1 MISDNQAIGCVM
13 STLKITCAEKYVLID
28 REFIFQFPSDY
39 QEFDQLSQEQFES
52 DIKDQD
58 VIIISDLIINEKIIR
73 NNPNLKLVA
82 LCSTGYNHVNMELL
96 RQHNVKVC
104 NIRGYA
110 GDAVS
115 EHAFI
120 LMINLMKNFSLQAEG
135 IKEGLWST
143 GNSSFYLAAPI
154 RELKNKTLAIIGKGE
169 IGLSLAEKAQAFGMN
184 VIFSER
190 KNALECREGYV
201 PFTTAI
207 QQADIVSLHCELNTS
222 TQNMIDAS
230 VLSQMKSD
238 SILIN
243 VGRGGLVH
251 EADLAQALKNKTIS
265 AYGADVLSVEPPA
278 NDHPLIE
285 LQREMPNM
293 IITGHI
299 AWATDEAQVRLF
311 DILESNVNE
320 NMQGIETNLV

>member
-1 MISDNQAIGCVM
+1 M
-13 STLKITCAEKYVLID
+13 STLKITCVEKYVLID
-28 REFIFQFPSDY
+28 RTFNFQFPCDF
-39 QEFDQLSQEQFES
+39 QEFDKLSQEQFEN
-52 DIKDQD
+52 DVKNQD
-58 VIIISDLIINEKIIR
+58 VIILSDLIINEKVVN

-82 LCSTGYNHVNMELL
+82 ICSTGYNHVNMELL
-96 RQHNVKVC
+96 RKHNVKVC

-120 LMINLMKNFSLQAEG
+120 LMINLIKNFSLQAEG

-190 KNALECREGYV
+190 KNATECRDGYV
-201 PFTTAI
+201 SFTSAI
-207 QQADIVSLHCELNTS
+207 QQADVVSLHCELNAS
-222 TQNMIDAS
+222 TQNMIDAD
-230 VLSQMKSD
+230 VLSQMKSN

-251 EADLAQALKNKTIS
+251 EADLVRALENKTIS

-285 LQREMPNM
+285 LQRKMSNV

-311 DILESNVNE
+311 DILESNVNK
-320 NMQGIETNLV
+320 NMQGIEANLV

>member
-1 MISDNQAIGCVM
+1 M

-28 REFIFQFPSDY
+28 RQFQFKFPHEY
-39 QEFDQLSQEQFES
+39 QEFDKLSQEKFET
-52 DIKDQD
+52 DVKDQD
-58 VIIISDLIINEKIIR
+58 VIIISDLNINENIIR

-82 LCSTGYNHVNMELL
+82 LCSTGYNHVDMNLL
-96 RQHNVKVC
+96 RKHNVKVC

-110 GDAVS
+110 GDAVA

-120 LMINLMKNFSLQAEG
+120 LMINLIKNFSQQAES
-135 IKEGLWST
+135 IKDGLWCNEN
-143 GNSSFYLAAPI
+143 GSFYLAAPI

-190 KNALECREGYV
+190 KNANECREGYV
-201 PFTTAI
+201 AFDSAI
-207 QQADIVSLHCELNTS
+207 QQADIISLHCELNDS
-222 TQNMIDAS
+222 TRDLIDNT
-230 VLSQMKSD
+230 VLAQIKPN

-243 VGRGGLVH
+243 VGRGGLVN
-251 EADLAQALKNKTIS
+251 EADLVTALENKTIS

-285 LQREMPNM
+285 LQRKMPNV

-311 DILESNVNE
+311 DVLENNINQ

>member
-1 MISDNQAIGCVM
+1 M
-13 STLKITCAEKYVLID
+13 STLKITCVEKYVLIN
-28 REFIFQFPSDY
+28 RTFNFQFPCDF
-39 QEFDQLSQEQFES
+39 QEFDKLSQEQFEN
-52 DIKDQD
+52 DVKNQD
-58 VIIISDLIINEKIIR
+58 VIILSDLIINEKVVN

-82 LCSTGYNHVNMELL
+82 LCSTGYNHVDMELL
-96 RQHNVKVC
+96 RKHNVKVC

-120 LMINLMKNFSLQAEG
+120 LMINLIKNFSLQAEG
-135 IKEGLWST
+135 VKEGLWST

-190 KNALECREGYV
+190 KNATECRDGYI
-201 PFTTAI
+201 PFTSAI
-207 QQADIVSLHCELNTS
+207 QQADVVSLHCELNAS
-222 TQNMIDAS
+222 TQNMIDAD
-230 VLSQMKSD
+230 VLSQMKSN

-251 EADLAQALKNKTIS
+251 EADLVQALENKTIS

-285 LQREMPNM
+285 LQRKMSNV

-311 DILESNVNE
+311 DILESNVNK
-320 NMQGIETNLV
+320 NMQGIEANLV